1 MLKNIRVVPL
11 AAESLGVRSMCTY
24 VETSDLNL
32 LLDAGVSLCPNR
44 FGLPPHPQELHA
56 IAEARKR
63 IAKAAETAQVVTIS
77 HYHYDHHTP
86 SFEDWLVNWTEAD
99 ETAKEIYQDKIVFIK
114 NPRENINFSQRE
126 RGWMF
131 AKTAGKH
138 AQKILNADGKSFTFG
153 QTKLRFSEP
162 VFHGSD
168 RSELG
173 WVVMATIEKGEERF
187 VFAPDVQGPMSN
199 RPLQIITEEKPQ
211 LLMVGGPPL
220 YLSPMKVSEKQLQLG
235 IKNLTEIVAKIPHV
249 IVDHHII
256 RDEEWRNKAVDLFY
270 QTYKS
275 GSILR
280 TAAEFLGSENK
291 PLEAMRKRLYAED
304 PPSKEFEK
312 WIKTDDETKKH
323 TRPPI

>member
-1 MLKNIRVVPL
+1 MLRNIRVVPL

-24 VETSDLNL
+24 VETADLRL

-63 IAKAAETAQVVTIS
+63 IAEAADKAEVVTIS

-99 ETAKEIYQDKIVFIK
+99 ETAKRIYRDKVVLVK
-114 NPRENINFSQRE
+114 NPREDINFSQRE

-131 AKTAGKH
+131 AKTGGRH
-138 AQKILNADGKSFTFG
+138 AREILNADSRSFTFG

-162 VFHGSD
+162 VFHGSEK
-168 RSELG
+168 SELG
-173 WVVMATIEKGEERF
+173 WVLMVTIETGEEKF
-187 VFAPDVQGPMSN
+187 LFAPDVQGPMSN
-199 RPLQIITEEKPQ
+199 RPLQMIAEEKPQ

-220 YLSPMKVSEKQLQLG
+220 YLSPMKVTGNQLQTGL
-235 IKNLTEIVAKIPHV
+235 KNLAEIVAKVPHV
-249 IVDHHII
+249 ILDHHII
-256 RDEEWRNKAVDLFY
+256 RDEEWQKKTVDLFY
-270 QTYKS
+270 KTYES
-275 GSILR
+275 GSTVQ
-280 TAAEFLGSENK
+280 TAAEFLGEKNK
-291 PLEAMRKRLYAED
+291 PLEALRKKLYAED
-304 PPSKEFEK
+304 TPSKEFEK
-312 WIKTDDETKKH
+312 WKKANEETKKH

>member
-1 MLKNIRVVPL
+1 MLRNIHVVPL

-24 VETSDLNL
+24 VETSDVRL

-44 FGLPPHPQELHA
+44 FGLPPHPQELHS
-56 IAEARKR
+56 IFEARKR
-63 IAKAAETAQVVTIS
+63 IAEAAEKAEVITIS

-99 ETAKEIYQDKIVFIK
+99 ETAKQIYRDKAVLVK

-131 AKTAGKH
+131 AKTAGRF
-138 AQKILNADGKSFTFG
+138 ARKILNADGKSFTFG

-162 VFHGSD
+162 VFHGSE

-173 WVVMATIEKGEERF
+173 WVLMTTIEIGEEKF
-187 VFAPDVQGPMSN
+187 VFAPDVQGPMSS
-199 RPLQIITEEKPQ
+199 RPLQIITEENPQ

-220 YLSPMKVSEKQLQLG
+220 YLSLVKVTEEQLQLG
-235 IKNLTEIVAKIPHV
+235 LKNLTEIVGKVPQV
-249 IVDHHII
+249 ILDHHII
-256 RDEEWRNKAVDLFY
+256 RDEEWRSKTVELFY

-275 GSILR
+275 GSTLQ
-280 TAAEFLGSENK
+280 TAAEFLGKENK
-291 PLEAMRKRLYAED
+291 PLEAIRKKLYIED

-312 WIKTDDETKKH
+312 WKKANDETKKH

>member
-24 VETSDLNL
+24 VETSDLRL

-63 IAKAAETAQVVTIS
+63 IAEAAHRAEVVTIS

-86 SFEDWLVNWTEAD
+86 SFEDWLVNWTETD
-99 ETAKEIYQDKIVFIK
+99 ETAKQIYRDKVVLVK
-114 NPRENINFSQRE
+114 NPREDVNFSQRE

-131 AKTAGKH
+131 AKTAGRH
-138 AQKILNADGKSFTFG
+138 ARKIVNVDGKSFTFG
-153 QTKLRFSEP
+153 QTRLRFSEP
-162 VFHGSD
+162 VFHGSE

-173 WVVMATIEKGEERF
+173 WVLMVTIEKGEEKF

-220 YLSPMKVSEKQLQLG
+220 YLSPMKVSEKQLQVGL
-235 IKNLTEIVAKIPHV
+235 KNLTEIVARVPHV
-249 IVDHHII
+249 ILDHHII
-256 RDEEWRNKAVDLFY
+256 RDEEWRNKTVDLFY

-275 GSILR
+275 GSILQ
-280 TAAEFLGSENK
+280 TAAEFLGNENK
-291 PLEAMRKRLYAED
+291 PLEAMRKKLYAKD

-312 WIKTDDETKKH
+312 WKKTNDETKKH
-323 TRPPI
+323 TRPPM

>member
-24 VETSDLNL
+24 VETSDLRL

-63 IAKAAETAQVVTIS
+63 IAEAAHRVEVVTIS

-86 SFEDWLVNWTEAD
+86 SFEDWLVNWTETD
-99 ETAKEIYQDKIVFIK
+99 ETAKQIYRDKVVLVK
-114 NPRENINFSQRE
+114 NPREDVNFSQRE

-131 AKTAGKH
+131 AKTAGRH
-138 AQKILNADGKSFTFG
+138 ARKIVNVDGKSFTFG

-162 VFHGSD
+162 VFHGSE

-173 WVVMATIEKGEERF
+173 WVLMVTIEKGEEKF

-220 YLSPMKVSEKQLQLG
+220 YLSPMKVSEKQLQVGL
-235 IKNLTEIVAKIPHV
+235 KNLTEIVARVPHV
-249 IVDHHII
+249 ILDHHII
-256 RDEEWRNKAVDLFY
+256 RDEEWRNKTVDLFY

-275 GSILR
+275 GSILQ
-280 TAAEFLGSENK
+280 TAAEFLGNENK
-291 PLEAMRKRLYAED
+291 PLEAMRKKLYAKD

-312 WIKTDDETKKH
+312 WKKTNDETKKH

>member
-1 MLKNIRVVPL
+1 MLRNIRVVPL

-24 VETSDLNL
+24 VETSDLRL

-44 FGLPPHPQELHA
+44 FGLPPHPQELQVIVEA
-56 IAEARKR
+56 RRKIAEAANR
-63 IAKAAETAQVVTIS
+63 AEVVTVS

-86 SFEDWLVNWTEAD
+86 SFEDWLVNWTEKD
-99 ETAKEIYQDKIVFIK
+99 ETARQIYQDKVVLVK
-114 NPRENINFSQRE
+114 NPREDVNFSQRE

-131 AKTAGKH
+131 ANTAGTH
-138 AQKILNADGKSFTFG
+138 ARKILNADGKSFTFG
-153 QTKLRFSEP
+153 NTKLRFSEP

-168 RSELG
+168 KSELG
-173 WVVMATIEKGEERF
+173 WVLMATIETGEEKF

-199 RPLQIITEEKPQ
+199 RPLQIITEENPQ

-235 IKNLTEIVAKIPHV
+235 LKNLAEIVAAIPHV
-249 IVDHHII
+249 ILDHHII
-256 RDEEWRNKAVDLFY
+256 RDEEWRNKTLDLFY

-275 GSILR
+275 GSTLQ
-280 TAAEFLGSENK
+280 TAAEFLGNENR
-291 PLEAMRKRLYAED
+291 PLEAMRKKLYTED

-312 WIKTDDETKKH
+312 WKKLDDERKKH
-323 TRPPI
+323 MRPPI

>member
-1 MLKNIRVVPL
+1 MLRDIHVVPL

-24 VETSDLNL
+24 VETPDLRL

-44 FGLPPHPQELHA
+44 FGLPPHPQELQA

-63 IAKAAETAQVVTIS
+63 IAEAADKAEVVTIS

-99 ETAKEIYQDKIVFIK
+99 ETAKQIYRDKVVLVK

-131 AKTAGKH
+131 AKTGGKH
-138 AQKILNADGKSFTFG
+138 AREIKNADAKLFTFG
-153 QTKLRFSEP
+153 QTRLFFSEP
-162 VFHGSD
+162 VFHGSE

-173 WVVMATIEKGEERF
+173 WVVMATIETGEEKF
-187 VFAPDVQGPMSN
+187 LFAPDIQGPMSN
-199 RPLQIITEEKPQ
+199 RPLQIIEEEKPQ

-220 YLSPMKVSEKQLQLG
+220 YLSPLKVSENQLRTGL
-235 IKNLTEIVAKIPHV
+235 KNLAEIGATVPHV
-249 IVDHHII
+249 ILDHHII
-256 RDEEWRNKAVDLFY
+256 RDEDWQKKTVDLFY
-270 QTYKS
+270 KTYQS
-275 GSILR
+275 GSTVQ
-280 TAAEFLGSENK
+280 TAAEFLGDKNR
-291 PLEAMRKRLYAED
+291 PLEALRKKLYAED

-312 WIKTDDETKKH
+312 WRKTNDEIKKH
-323 TRPPI
+323 NRPPI